1 MKRRAQQKGDM
12 QTKLKGVPNA
22 LFKFVPLVDD
32 NRASKGGKKYCNY
45 FKASLDCS
53 NDCALCQVQCFASF
67 SDFFTSP
74 FTLEE
79 RYLMKKAD
87 CHLEVTNLRGKLL
100 SS

>member
-1 MKRRAQQKGDM
+1 MKRSAQQKGDM